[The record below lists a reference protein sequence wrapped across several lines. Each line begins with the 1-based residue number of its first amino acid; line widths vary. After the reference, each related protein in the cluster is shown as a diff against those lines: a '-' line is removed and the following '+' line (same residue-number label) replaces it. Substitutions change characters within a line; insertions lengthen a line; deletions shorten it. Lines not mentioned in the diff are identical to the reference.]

1 MRGSKLLVLEKLI
14 MTTELN
20 VLIITAASIGFFHTI
35 FGPDHYVPFIMMSWA
50 RKWSALKTALI
61 TFLCGLGHI
70 GSSVVLGLVGV
81 ALGLALKK
89 LEIVE
94 SVRGNI
100 AAWLLIAF
108 GLAYFVWGLHRAY
121 QKKTHVHSH
130 IHVGAAHEHPHNHH
144 LEHAHVHDDKANLS
158 ITPWVLFTIFVFGPC
173 EPLIPILMYPAAK
186 NSLFGLIVVTG
197 VFGLTTIGTMLGIV
211 MLSVAGVNFAQLSR
225 LQRFSHAIAGAT
237 ICLCGLAIQF
247 LGL

>member
-1 MRGSKLLVLEKLI
+1 

-20 VLIITAASIGFFHTI
+20 ALIITAASIGFFHTI
-35 FGPDHYVPFIMMSWA
+35 LGPDHYLPFIMISWA
-50 RKWSALKTALI
+50 RKWSVLKTTLI
-61 TFLCGLGHI
+61 TLLCGIGHI
-70 GSSVVLGLVGV
+70 GSSVVLGLIGV
-81 ALGLALKK
+81 ALGLAINR

-94 SVRGNI
+94 SVRGNV

-108 GLAYFVWGLHRAY
+108 GLVYFVWGLRRAY
-121 QKKTHVHSH
+121 QKRTHVHSH
-130 IHVGAAHEHPHNHH
+130 AHAFGVAHEHLHNHH
-144 LEHAHVHDDKANLS
+144 REHTHVHDDKSSPS
-158 ITPWVLFTIFVFGPC
+158 ITPWVLFVIFAFGPC

-186 NSLFGLIVVTG
+186 SSLFGLVVVTF
-197 VFGLTTIGTMLGIV
+197 VFGVVTIGTMLGV
-211 MLSVAGVNFAQLSR
+211 VLLSVAGVNFTQLSR

>member
-1 MRGSKLLVLEKLI
+1 

-35 FGPDHYVPFIMMSWA
+35 LGPDHYVPFIMMSWV
-50 RKWSALKTALI
+50 RKWSVLKTALI

-70 GSSVVLGLVGV
+70 SSSVVLGLIGV
-81 ALGLALKK
+81 ALGLAVKK

-94 SVRGNI
+94 SVRGNV

-108 GLAYFVWGLHRAY
+108 GLVYFVWGLRRAY
-121 QKKTHVHSH
+121 QKKSHVHSH
-130 IHVGAAHEHPHNHH
+130 THTIGAAHEHPHNHH
-144 LEHAHVHDDKANLS
+144 QEHAHVHDDKSSPS

-186 NSLFGLIVVTG
+186 NSLFGMAVVTG
-197 VFGLTTIGTMLGIV
+197 VFGAATIGTMLGIV